1 MGDENKRYL
10 VLGHSEQDTSISY
23 FYVMARNAEE
33 ACEVFST
40 EYMAELEAAHEEPEE
55 DDIYI
60 DAVIVAPEGTAV
72 EYVG

>member
-1 MGDENKRYL
+1 MSSENKRYL
-10 VLGHSEQDTSISY
+10 VLGHSEQDSSISY

-40 EYMAELEAAHEEPEE
+40 EYMAELEANLEEPSE

-72 EYVG
+72 EYTG

>member
-1 MGDENKRYL
+1 VADDNKRYL
-10 VLGHSEQDTSISY
+10 VLGHSEQDTSLSY

-40 EYMAELEAAHEEPEE
+40 EYLAELEANYEEPDE

-72 EYVG
+72 EYTG

>member
-1 MGDENKRYL
+1 MSSENKRYL
-10 VLGHSEQDTSISY
+10 VFGHSEQDASLSY

-40 EYMAELEAAHEEPEE
+40 EYMAELEAAYEEPE
-55 DDIYI
+55 DDDVYI
-60 DAVIVAPEGTAV
+60 DAVILAPEGVAV

>member
-1 MGDENKRYL
+1 MSSDNRRYL

-40 EYMAELEAAHEEPEE
+40 EYMAELEDVYHEPQE

-60 DAVIVAPEGTAV
+60 DAVILAPEGTAV

>member
-1 MGDENKRYL
+1 MADDNKRYL
-10 VLGHSEQDTSISY
+10 VLGHSEQDTSLSY

-40 EYMAELEAAHEEPEE
+40 EYLAELEANYEEPDE

-72 EYVG
+72 EYTG